1 MAGVP
6 ETDFGRVLAAVADAA
21 ATAFV
26 GARAGMPADELRRE
40 VGIGGDGTPTS
51 RLDEIVDAAVIEA
64 ARPFGVNILSEEA
77 GWIDRGSALT
87 LVVDPVDGTAN
98 ALAGVPL
105 CTFSGAIVVDDRPVE
120 ALTRWLDTG
129 RDWACRADSS
139 VGLRRGNAV
148 HSENAV
154 HSANTVWRTTGRT
167 SLDGSAISLL
177 RPQPANWAAWQV
189 IAQRSARLRILS
201 CSTLEAIL
209 ACTGSIDAFADAGAD
224 VHRYV
229 DLVAAQV
236 YAQAAGAVVADAFG
250 RPIEFSTDLT
260 RRWSGIVAAT
270 AELARELQEVIA
282 GGAQAVN
289 AQRVLLP

>member
-1 MAGVP
+1 MTGLP
-6 ETDFGRVLAAVADAA
+6 GTQFGRVLAVTADAA
-21 ATAFV
+21 AAAF
-26 GARAGMPADELRRE
+26 GRARAAVPADELRRE
-40 VGIGGDGTPTS
+40 IGIGGDGTPTS

-64 ARPFGVNILSEEA
+64 AEPFGVNILSEEA
-77 GWIDRGSALT
+77 GWIDRGSAVT

-105 CTFSGAIVVDDRPVE
+105 CTFSGAIVVDGRPVE

-129 RDWACRADSS
+129 RDWACRIDADS
-139 VGLRRGNAV
+139 LN
-148 HSENAV
+148 
-154 HSANTVWRTTGRT
+154 SANSARPEDAAQWRTTGRT
-167 SLDGSAISLL
+167 ALDGAAISLL
-177 RPQPANWAAWQV
+177 RPQQANWTAWQV
-189 IAQRSARLRILS
+189 IAQRAARLRILS
-201 CSTLEAIL
+201 CSTLEGIL

-250 RPIEFSTDLT
+250 RPIEFTTDLT

-270 AELARELQEVIA
+270 AELAGELAAVIA
-282 GGAQAVN
+282 GGAQAVDAERA
-289 AQRVLLP
+289 AQP